1 MKTSSFPSVRV
12 APELRQSAENVLQE
26 GETLSS
32 FVELA
37 IRAGIEHRKAE
48 REFIA
53 RGLTARDNAQRESRY
68 IDSESVIARL
78 DKMLSRAKTDRSSTK
93 A

>member
-1 MKTSSFPSVRV
+1 MKTSSFPSLRV
-12 APELRQSAENVLQE
+12 TPELRQSAENVLRE

-37 IRAGIEHRKAE
+37 IRAGIEHRKAV

-53 RGLTARDNAQRESRY
+53 RGLTARDNAQRENRY

-78 DKMLSRAKTDRSSTK
+78 DTMLSRAKADHTSTN